1 MKNFFARIADYIRE
15 SDKLLMLLC
24 FFSSVYGCIAVLSA
38 TRPTGDLR
46 QFIVQVAALILGFAC
61 AIFVSLF
68 DYKNI
73 ARFWPAIA
81 FVGLIPVFL
90 TFYIGVAPDGTDDKA
105 WLLLPGGISFQPSE
119 LLKISF
125 MITFAF
131 HLYKLEDRIHSFLH
145 ILLLCL
151 HAAIPVLIIHFQ
163 GDDGTALIFAFIA
176 LCMMFVSG
184 IKLRYFIIASVLGLT
199 SVPFVFFFILSDQ
212 QRSRI
217 LTLFNPESD
226 LLGTGWQQW
235 RGRIAL
241 ANGGLFGRGLFKGP
255 NVQAQTVPEGYNDF
269 IFASIGEE
277 LGLLGCLV
285 VILLLSAICLRV
297 LSNAHKSRDSLG
309 SFICVGVFAMLTAQI
324 IVNLGMCLSLS
335 PVIGVTLPFFS
346 AGGSSVV
353 CLYLGIGL
361 VLSVYMHR
369 NSRTI
374 YLRD

>member
-1 MKNFFARIADYIRE
+1 MRNFFARVADYIRE
-15 SDKLLMLLC
+15 SDKLLILLC
-24 FFSSVYGCIAVLSA
+24 FFSSVYGCIAVLSS
-38 TRPTGDLR
+38 TRSSGDLR
-46 QFIVQVAALILGFAC
+46 QFIMQVVALGLGLSC

-73 ARFWPAIA
+73 VKFWPAIA
-81 FVGLIPVFL
+81 LAGLIPVFL

-105 WLLLPGGISFQPSE
+105 WLILPGGISFQPSE

-125 MITFAF
+125 IITFSF
-131 HLYKLEDRIHSFLH
+131 HLYKLEDKIHKFVH

-151 HAAIPVLIIHFQ
+151 HTAIPVLLIHFQ

-176 LCMMFVSG
+176 ICMMFASG
-184 IKLRYFIIASVLGLT
+184 IKLRYFLIAAVLGLI
-199 SVPFVFFFILSDQ
+199 SIPLVFFFILSDQ

-226 LLGTGWQQW
+226 LLGIGWQQW

-241 ANGGLFGRGLFKGP
+241 ANGGLFGQGLFKGP
-255 NVQAQTVPEGYNDF
+255 NVQSQTVPEGYNDF

-277 LGLLGCLV
+277 LGLLGCLA
-285 VILLLSAICLRV
+285 VILLLSAICLRI

-309 SFICVGVFAMLTAQI
+309 SFISVGVFAMLASQI

-346 AGGSSVV
+346 AGGSSIV

-369 NSRTI
+369 NSRTL